1 MRLCLNTDGLGHLPF
16 EEMVKTSAAIGVES
30 LEIEDKTMPAL
41 TAIKKSIAF
50 LHEVMPR
57 DFAE

>member
-1 MRLCLNTDGLGHLPF
+1 MMGYDGP
-16 EEMVKTSAAIGVES
+16 VS

-57 DFAE
+57 DFA